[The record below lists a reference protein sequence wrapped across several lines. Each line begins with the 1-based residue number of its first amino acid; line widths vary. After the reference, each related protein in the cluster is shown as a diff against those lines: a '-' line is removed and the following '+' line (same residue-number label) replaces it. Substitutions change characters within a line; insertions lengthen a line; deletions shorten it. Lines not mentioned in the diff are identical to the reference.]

1 VINTARTQKT
11 VVFRPKAL
19 WESQTI
25 RFRKPTLGSLLLM
38 ASKRARLSTSVEAD
52 SARAKLEVVA
62 AELGHEIR
70 VFLATSQTK
79 HAALT
84 TSDAESQI
92 LKTQKMREAE
102 AVACRERLTKVRELY
117 NARVTFPQIL
127 LNLSSL
133 FCYPLF
139 YFRDKHNHQSV
150 FYCLVLLPVILQAVI
165 RVRFPDDYILEANFQ
180 PSETIQT
187 LVDLLMKVVA
197 RPNLPFFLFTTPPK
211 QRIADLSK
219 DFYSAGFAPGA
230 NVYFSYDVP
239 ESHGLY
245 TNEPFLREDIRILS
259 TLDLNQEQVDL
270 KYAAPKPALLE
281 TASVVINAKPMVR
294 SNKPKWFRR

>member
-84 TSDAESQI
+84 TSNAESQI

-102 AVACRERLTKVRELY
+102 AVACRERLTK
-117 NARVTFPQIL
+117 
-127 LNLSSL
+127 
-133 FCYPLF
+133 
-139 YFRDKHNHQSV
+139 
-150 FYCLVLLPVILQAVI
+150 AVI

-197 RPNLPFFLFTTPPK
+197 RPNLPFFLY
-211 QRIADLSK
+211 LSK

-281 TASVVINAKPMVR
+281 TASVVISAKPMVR